1 MASQKQIIEKFVNS
15 LLKGEEIR
23 VDKGTTSLNLL
34 VGRLTYQDELRDLL
48 IEPPAYFKEI
58 QE

>member
-23 VDKGTTSLNLL
+23 VNKGSTSLNLL
-34 VGRLTYQDELRDLL
+34 IGRLTYEDGLRELLT
-48 IEPPAYFKEI
+48 EPPAYFKEI

>member
-1 MASQKQIIEKFVNS
+1 MASQKQIIEKVINS

-23 VDKGTTSLNLL
+23 VNKGSTSLNLL
-34 VGRLTYQDELRDLL
+34 IGRLTYEDGLRELLT
-48 IEPPAYFKEI
+48 EPPAYFEEV